1 MAASIPIQPVIMAG
15 GSGTRLW
22 PLSRAGFPKQ
32 FLSLGTDDS
41 LFQQAI
47 ARLMG
52 LAGGDLA
59 VQAPLIV
66 GNAEHRFLAL
76 EQMREMRVEPAA
88 VILEPVGRNTAPA
101 LTLAALAARESGADP
116 VLVVS
121 PADQTVTD
129 RPAFT
134 TALRAAV
141 HGAANG
147 AIVILG
153 VTPTSPETAYGYIR
167 SAPADGLHKVAQF
180 VEKPDAATAARYL
193 AEGCYTWNS
202 GMFVLRASVW
212 LDALREFRPD
222 ILAATEVAWSGR
234 TPDERFV
241 RPTREAFLA
250 VPSESVDY
258 AVMEKC
264 PGSRF
269 DIRMVP
275 LDAGWNDLGAWDAV
289 WQVADKDAAGNSGI
303 GDVIFEDSRNTLV
316 HASGRLV
323 TTLGVD
329 DIVVVETADAVL
341 VADRQRS
348 QDVKKLV
355 SRLDKDRRTEHALHR
370 KVHRPWGWYDSVDAG
385 PRFQVKRIM
394 VNPGATLSLQMHHH
408 RAEHWIVVQG
418 TAEVTCGDRKMILTE
433 NQSTYIPLGE
443 THRLANPG
451 KLPLEI
457 IEVQSGSYFGED
469 DIVRFEDTYGRAT

>member
-1 MAASIPIQPVIMAG
+1 MAASISIQPVIMAG

-32 FLSLGTDDS
+32 FLSLGSDES
-41 LFQQAI
+41 LFLQALE
-47 ARLMG
+47 RLMG
-52 LAGGDLA
+52 LAGDGLL
-59 VQAPLIV
+59 VEAPLIV

-76 EQMREMRVEPAA
+76 EQMREVHVEPAA

-101 LTLAALAARESGADP
+101 LTLAALAAREGGADP

-134 TALRAAV
+134 AALRRAV
-141 HGAANG
+141 QGAADG

-153 VTPTSPETAYGYIR
+153 ITPTAPETAYGYIR
-167 SAPADGLHKVAQF
+167 STPADGLAKVAQF

-193 AEGCYTWNS
+193 ADGGYTWNS

-222 ILAATEVAWSGR
+222 ILAATEAAWRGR
-234 TPDERFV
+234 APDERFV

-289 WQVADKDAAGNSGI
+289 WQVA
-303 GDVIFEDSRNTLV
+303 R
-316 HASGRLV
+316 
-323 TTLGVD
+323 
-329 DIVVVETADAVL
+329 
-341 VADRQRS
+341 
-348 QDVKKLV
+348 
-355 SRLDKDRRTEHALHR
+355 
-370 KVHRPWGWYDSVDAG
+370 
-385 PRFQVKRIM
+385 
-394 VNPGATLSLQMHHH
+394 
-408 RAEHWIVVQG
+408 
-418 TAEVTCGDRKMILTE
+418 
-433 NQSTYIPLGE
+433 
-443 THRLANPG
+443 
-451 KLPLEI
+451 
-457 IEVQSGSYFGED
+457 
-469 DIVRFEDTYGRAT
+469 

>member
-22 PLSRAGFPKQ
+22 PLSRSGFPKQ
-32 FLSLGTDDS
+32 FLSLGSDDS
-41 LFQQAI
+41 LFQQAV

-52 LAGGDLA
+52 LAGDGIA
-59 VQAPLIV
+59 VEAPLIV

-76 EQMREMRVEPAA
+76 EQMREVHVEPAA

-101 LTLAALAARESGADP
+101 LTLAALAAREGGADP

-129 RPAFT
+129 RAAFT
-134 TALRAAV
+134 AALRAAV
-141 HGAANG
+141 HGAASG

-153 VTPTSPETAYGYIR
+153 VTPTGPETAYGYIR
-167 SAPADGLHKVAQF
+167 STPADGLHKVAQF

-193 AEGCYTWNS
+193 AEGGYTWNS

-222 ILAATEVAWSGR
+222 ILAATEAAWSGR
-234 TPDERFV
+234 APDERFV

-289 WQVADKDAAGNSGI
+289 WQVAAKDAAGNSGV

-329 DIVVVETADAVL
+329 NVVVVETADAVL
-341 VADRQRS
+341 VADRGRS

-355 SRLDKDRRTEHALHR
+355 NRLHDDRRTEHAMHR

-418 TAEVTCGDRKMILTE
+418 TAEVTCGERKMILTE

-457 IEVQSGSYFGED
+457 IEVQSGSYLGED
-469 DIVRFEDTYGRAT
+469 DIVRFEDTYGRTG

>member
-258 AVMEKC
+258 SVMEKC

-408 RAEHWIVVQG
+408 RAEHWIVVTG
-418 TAEVTCGDRKMILTE
+418 TAEVTCGDSVKLLTE
-433 NQSTYIPLGE
+433 NQSTYIPLGQV
-443 THRLANPG
+443 HRLANPG
-451 KLPLEI
+451 KVPLEI
-457 IEVQSGSYFGED
+457 IEVQSGSYLGED
-469 DIVRFEDTYGRAT
+469 DIVRFEDVYGRG

>member
-418 TAEVTCGDRKMILTE
+418 TAEVTCGDRKTILTE

-457 IEVQSGSYFGED
+457 IEVQSGSYLGED
-469 DIVRFEDTYGRAT
+469 DIVRFEDTYGRTN